1 MNMIDGVLL
10 FYLKHIG
17 CNSTPIE
24 GIVNEKLCQVYEIT
38 VNTMFKDED
47 AANLFTRWF
56 KL

>member
-1 MNMIDGVLL
+1 MIDGVLL